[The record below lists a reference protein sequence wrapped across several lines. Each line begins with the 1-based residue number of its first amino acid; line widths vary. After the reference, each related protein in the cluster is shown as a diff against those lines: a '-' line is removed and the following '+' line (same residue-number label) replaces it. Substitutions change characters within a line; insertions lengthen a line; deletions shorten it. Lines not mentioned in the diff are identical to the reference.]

1 MLEGAGQV
9 VKTLGVI
16 YTEHP
21 LALWFESLWRSNQS
35 KRQIEG
41 TFWGGMDGRQAR
53 PLDPAQ
59 GAGAQDDRAV
69 HGPTGARGGDQLRI
83 VVVRLR
89 YPRGGRIPDFH
100 EREFDDRGPKAVPS
114 EIVRGL

>member
-21 LALWFESLWRSNQS
+21 LALTFESLWRSNKS
-35 KRQIEG
+35 KKQIEV

-59 GAGAQDDRAV
+59 GAGAQDDRTV
-69 HGPTGARGGDQLRI
+69 YGPAGARGSDQVLS
-83 VVVRLR
+83 VVVPLR
-89 YPRGGRIPDFH
+89 YPGGARVPPLLQPALP
-100 EREFDDRGPKAVPS
+100 RPGPPPS
-114 EIVRGL
+114 

>member
-21 LALWFESLWRSNQS
+21 LALTFESLWRSNKS
-35 KRQIEG
+35 KKQIEV

-59 GAGAQDDRAV
+59 GAGTQDDRTV
-69 HGPTGARGGDQLRI
+69 YGPAGARGSDQLRS
-83 VVVRLR
+83 VGVWLR
-89 YPRGGRIPDFH
+89 YSGGGRGPGFH
-100 EREFDDRGPKAVPS
+100 EREIDDRGTKAIRS
-114 EIVRGL
+114 AIVR

>member
-1 MLEGAGQV
+1 MLEGAAQV

-21 LALWFESLWRSNQS
+21 LALSFESLWCGNKS
-35 KRQIEG
+35 KKQIES
-41 TFWGGMDGRQAR
+41 TFLGGMDGRQAR

-69 HGPTGARGGDQLRI
+69 YGPAGARGRGQLRS

-89 YPRGGRIPDFH
+89 HSRGGRGANFL
-100 EREFDDRGPKAVPS
+100 ERELYECWTNS
-114 EIVRGL
+114 

>member
-1 MLEGAGQV
+1 MLEGAAQV

-21 LALWFESLWRSNQS
+21 LALSFESIWRCKQS

-41 TFWGGMDGRQAR
+41 TFLGGMDGRQAR

-69 HGPTGARGGDQLRI
+69 YGPAGAGGSDQLRS

-89 YPRGGRIPDFH
+89 YPGGGRVPDF
-100 EREFDDRGPKAVPS
+100 RS
-114 EIVRGL
+114 EEHTSELQSRLHLVC

>member
-21 LALWFESLWRSNQS
+21 LTRSFESLLCNNKKS
-35 KRQIEG
+35 KRQIKD

-69 HGPTGARGGDQLRI
+69 YGPAGTGGGDQVRSG
-83 VVVRLR
+83 VVRLR
-89 YPRGGRIPDFH
+89 YSEGGRGS
-100 EREFDDRGPKAVPS
+100 EFFQ
-114 EIVRGL
+114 

>member
-1 MLEGAGQV
+1 MLEGRGQV

-21 LALWFESLWRSNQS
+21 LTRSFESLLRNNKKS
-35 KRQIEG
+35 KRQIKD

-69 HGPTGARGGDQLRI
+69 YGPAGTGWGDQLRGGG
-83 VVVRLR
+83 VGVRYLS
-89 YPRGGRIPDFH
+89 GGR
-100 EREFDDRGPKAVPS
+100 ESGVLAT
-114 EIVRGL
+114 